1 MRRIGIGT
9 QKAREGNRV
18 YRKKFFVGLGFSI
31 PLVYFMLADFISFIP
46 FREAVLSSMG
56 FISLLLAIPVQF
68 ILAWDSTGGWS
79 SLRMKTFNMD
89 SLIATVLARRSSQPF
104 EFVRYVVRTVRFL
117 PHGR

>member
-1 MRRIGIGT
+1 M
-9 QKAREGNRV
+9 KAVKEAGYRAESADATDQESERKKREKEIAS

-68 ILAWDSTGGWS
+68 IRGLGFYRGMVEPAHERPSIW
-79 SLRMKTFNMD
+79 
-89 SLIATVLARRSSQPF
+89 IV
-104 EFVRYVVRTVRFL
+104 
-117 PHGR
+117 